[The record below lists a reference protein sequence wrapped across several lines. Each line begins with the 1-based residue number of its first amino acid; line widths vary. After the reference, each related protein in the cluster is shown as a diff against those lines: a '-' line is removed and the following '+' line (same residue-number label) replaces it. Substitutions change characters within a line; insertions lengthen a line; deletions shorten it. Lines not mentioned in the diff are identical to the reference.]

1 MVSLPVVADDRELKY
16 LVPPAT
22 VPVVAALLAGLCV
35 PEEPHHRGV
44 VDTVYLDTPD
54 LRSLEEKLSS
64 DFHKTKV
71 RLRWYDGAGPVFA
84 EVKRRRG
91 TRRAKVRVE
100 LPLDAARLARDARG
114 MPRFDELPAL
124 LAARDVALPAI
135 LRPVVQLRYRRT
147 RWIEPTTGVRVALDT
162 EIAAV
167 ATAAPFVTATGQP
180 LPFAVLELKG
190 AAAGM
195 PIVLAALPRLGCR
208 RAAVSKY
215 AACLLG
221 AEAAA

>member
-1 MVSLPVVADDRELKY
+1 MPPGVVSLPVAADDRELKY
-16 LVPPAT
+16 VVPRAT

-35 PEEPHHRGV
+35 PEQPHHRSI

-64 DFHKTKV
+64 DFQKTKV
-71 RLRWYDGAGPVFA
+71 RLRWYDGAGSVFA

-91 TRRAKVRVE
+91 ARRAKQRIE
-100 LPLDAARLARDARG
+100 LPVDATRVARDARG
-114 MPRFDELPAL
+114 MPRFDGLPAL
-124 LAARDVALPAI
+124 LASRGVALPAI

-147 RWIEPTTGVRVALDT
+147 RWVERTTGVRIALDT

-167 ATAAPFVTATGQP
+167 AIAAPFAIATGQP

-195 PIVLAALPRLGCR
+195 PGALAALPRMGCR
-208 RAAVSKY
+208 RAAVSK
-215 AACLLG
+215 LSLIHI
-221 AEAAA
+221 